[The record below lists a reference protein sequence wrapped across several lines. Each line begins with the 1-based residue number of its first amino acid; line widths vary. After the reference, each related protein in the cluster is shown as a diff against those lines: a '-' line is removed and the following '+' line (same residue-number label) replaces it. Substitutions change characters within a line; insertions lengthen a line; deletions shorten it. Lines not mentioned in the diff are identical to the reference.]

1 MLHRYVLR
9 ELLSPFL
16 SATAVLLS
24 LFYAMVLVRGVE
36 FLLGSAAQPA
46 DWLMLGLAM
55 LPMLLPQVLP
65 ISLLLGVMIG
75 FARLGEDG
83 ELTAFASVGVSAR
96 QLAKPALAL
105 GAGVCALL
113 AITIFFWKPWGI
125 AQMRQTAREVIERNV
140 LGDLKPGTVRADIPG
155 IVFHA
160 EAVAP
165 AGVSR
170 ERLDTGPVWRQVLL
184 IDERDPARVSV
195 LSAPVAQAT
204 FEHGVGM
211 HFTDGVLVQ
220 RASAQEYSTT
230 AFKDGTLLL
239 NVADALNRRN
249 TFRFGHEELSP
260 MDLFEAAKGAEASGA
275 PSASYWSAFH
285 FRLSQL
291 LAPAALAVL
300 ATAVAQGG
308 RRRAVRTAAL
318 IALGTYLGFYVFSR
332 VGVQLGERAILPAW
346 MAGHL
351 PTVVA
356 FVFGTW
362 LLLRVE
368 KRGAQ

>member
-1 MLHRYVLR
+1 MKSSVLHRYVLR

-36 FLLGSAAQPA
+36 FLLGSAAQIS
-46 DWLMLGLAM
+46 DWLMLGMAM

-83 ELTAFASVGVSAR
+83 ELTALASVGVSAR
-96 QLAKPALAL
+96 DLARPALVLAC
-105 GAGVCALL
+105 GVCVLL
-113 AITIFFWKPWGI
+113 AVTVFFWKPWGI

-140 LGDLKPGTVRADIPG
+140 LGDLKPGTVRADLPG

-160 EAVAP
+160 DAVSP
-165 AGVSR
+165 
-170 ERLDTGPVWRQVLL
+170 GPTWKRVML

-195 LSAPVAQAT
+195 LSAPIAEAT

-211 HFTDGVLVQ
+211 RFTHGVLVQ
-220 RASAQEYSTT
+220 RASAEEYSTT
-230 AFKDGTLLL
+230 AFEEGTLLL

-260 MDLFEAAKGAEASGA
+260 SDLLEAARGAEATGA
-275 PSASYWSAFH
+275 PAAPFWSAFH

-291 LAPAALAVL
+291 LAPIALALL

-308 RRRAVRTAAL
+308 RKRATRTAAL
-318 IALGTYLGFYVFSR
+318 IAMGVYLGFYVFSR
-332 VGVQLGERAILPAW
+332 VGVQLGERGVLPPWA
-346 MAGHL
+346 AGHF
-351 PTVVA
+351 PVVVA
-356 FVFGTW
+356 FLLGVFM
-362 LLLRVE
+362 LLRVE
-368 KRGAQ
+368 RRGAR

>member
-1 MLHRYVLR
+1 MRSSVLHRYVLR
-9 ELLSPFL
+9 EVFGPFL

-36 FLLGSAAQPA
+36 FLLGSAAEVS
-46 DWLMLGLAM
+46 DWLMLGAAM

-83 ELTAFASVGVSAR
+83 ELTALASLGVSPRDLVRPALVLGVGVS
-96 QLAKPALAL
+96 
-105 GAGVCALL
+105 VLL
-113 AITIFFWKPWGI
+113 AITVFFWKPWGI

-140 LGDLKPGTVRADIPG
+140 LGDLKPGTVRADLPG

-160 EAVAP
+160 QDVAP
-165 AGVSR
+165 
-170 ERLDTGPVWRQVLL
+170 GPTWGRVML

-195 LSAPVAQAT
+195 LSAPKAQAT

-211 HFTDGVLVQ
+211 RFTQGVLVQ
-220 RASAQEYSTT
+220 RASASEYSTT
-230 AFKDGTLLL
+230 SFQEGTLLL
-239 NVADALNRRN
+239 NVGDALNRRD

-260 MDLFEAAKGAEASGA
+260 IDLLEAARDAEAKGAPAA
-275 PSASYWSAFH
+275 AFWSAFH

-291 LAPAALAVL
+291 VAPLALGLL

-308 RRRAVRTAAL
+308 RRRATRTAAL
-318 IALGTYLGFYVFSR
+318 IALGVYLGFYVFSR
-332 VGVQLGERAILPAW
+332 VGVQLGERGFLPPW
-346 MAGHL
+346 MAGHF
-351 PTVVA
+351 VVVLA
-356 FVFGTW
+356 FGLGALMLW
-362 LLLRVE
+362 RVE
-368 KRGAQ
+368 RQGAR